1 MAMDSVI
8 NGGSNTAGKA
18 NVDAN
23 YNLKV
28 TAPQV
33 LNQAGFVTLAGQ
45 NDFGMGSVVAGGRIN
60 QVLVSEAGGLYA
72 ASKNLLWDD
81 TFNATTQNTSKYKY
95 AFTTM
100 TAAQAAGFLTL
111 NSGSVTTLSTSCGY
125 QSFKNF
131 PLFAKA
137 ELRCNISAQIPNG
150 AQVNQTIEFGLFQ
163 ATLNGAAPGA
173 PTDGVFFRF
182 NVAGELRGYI
192 NYNGTE
198 TSTGPIT
205 VPSNSV
211 NHDWLIVTQTDTV
224 CFYIDDVLQ
233 AVLSLQTNAPGQGQ
247 PFQAASQPMTFRVYT
262 AGSAPALAPIL
273 KVSDCFV
280 AELGPDLARNWATQ
294 KAGFGH
300 MAYQGQNGG
309 TMGSTSNLTNAA
321 LPAASALSNTAVGT
335 GNPVGLGGTSHD
347 LTTLTVG
354 TDGIVT
360 SYQNPVAAAGVTG
373 RNLIIQGVWVHSIVD
388 VSFATAGWPVFMF
401 SLAYGHTAVSLATAE
416 SASFTTGTT
425 KAPRKVAI
433 GVQGAAATLPPA
445 GTLLSPAG
453 IYRQFLSPI
462 VVAPGEF
469 VAVVARNLGVVAT
482 TGSVVHT
489 VGFDAYFE

>member
-1 MAMDSVI
+1 MAMDSTI

-18 NVDAN
+18 NVDAT
-23 YNLKV
+23 YNLNV
-28 TAPQV
+28 TTPKV

-45 NDFGMGSVVAGGRIN
+45 NDFGLGSVVPGGRIN
-60 QVLVSEAGGLYA
+60 QILVSEAGGIYS

-111 NSGSVTTLSTSCGY
+111 NSGSITTLSTSCGY
-125 QSFKNF
+125 QTWKQF

-137 ELRCNISAQIPNG
+137 ELRCNISAQVPNG
-150 AQVNQTIEFGLFQ
+150 AQANQTIEFGLFQ

-182 NVAGELRGYI
+182 NTSGELRGYI

-198 TSTGPIT
+198 TSTGPMT

-211 NHDWLIVTQTDTV
+211 NHDWLIVCQTDTV
-224 CFYIDDVLQ
+224 CYYIDDVLQ
-233 AVLSLQTNAPGQGQ
+233 AVLSLQTNAPTQGQ
-247 PFQAASQPMTFRVYT
+247 PFQGASQPVTFRVYT

-280 AELGPDLARNWATQ
+280 AELGPDLARPWATQ

-300 MAYQGQNGG
+300 MGYQGQNGG
-309 TMGSTSNLTNAA
+309 TQGGTSNLSNAA
-321 LPAASALSNTAVGT
+321 LAAATILSNTAVGT
-335 GNPVGLGGTSHD
+335 GNPAGLGGYSHD
-347 LTTLTVG
+347 LCTLAAG
-354 TDGIVT
+354 TAGIIT

-373 RNLIIQGVWVHSIVD
+373 RNLIIQGVWVHSVVD
-388 VSFATAGWPVFMF
+388 AAITGGPLAFVY
-401 SLAYGHTAVSLATAE
+401 SLAFGHTAVSLATAE
-416 SASFTTGTT
+416 SGSFTTGTT
-425 KAPRKVAI
+425 KAPRQIAL
-433 GVQGAAATLPPA
+433 GCEGFAATAVA
-445 GTLLSPAG
+445 GTLLSPSG
-453 IYRQFLSPI
+453 VYRQFVSPI

-469 VAVVARNLGVVAT
+469 VAVVGRNFGTAVTV
-482 TGSVVHT
+482 GSVVHT